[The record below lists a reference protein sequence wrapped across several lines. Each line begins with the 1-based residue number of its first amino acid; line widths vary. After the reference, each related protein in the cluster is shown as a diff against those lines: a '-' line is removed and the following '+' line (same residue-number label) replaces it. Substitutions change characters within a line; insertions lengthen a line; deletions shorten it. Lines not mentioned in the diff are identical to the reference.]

1 MARTGRPKKE
11 IDKDQ
16 FEKLCSMFCTLIEIA
31 DFFDC
36 SDDTI
41 ENWCK
46 RTYKKTF
53 SEVHKRKSS
62 RGRMSLRRK
71 QFEVAMN
78 GNTTM
83 LVWLGKQHLGQADKM
98 EFAEESGIEFA
109 SDKV

>member
-11 IDKDQ
+11 IVKDQ

-62 RGRMSLRRK
+62 KGKMSIRRK
-71 QFEVAMN
+71 QFEVAMS
-78 GNTTM
+78 GNVTM
-83 LVWLGKQHLGQADKM
+83 LIWFGKQYLGQTDKM
-98 EFAEESGIEFA
+98 SFAEDDNFEFT
-109 SDKV
+109 SDQV